1 MSRRLIAAGN
11 RRFPW
16 TLLFVAILSSCL
28 GLATKSVCGQ
38 QPPAIEFNLLDLPGS
53 RLALNKLANP
63 AIATFEKRPLAE
75 CLESLSEFYNVAI
88 WIDRRVDRSRLI
100 SLVGLASKDFPDAGT
115 TFGRISAV
123 ANLGGAEAGLIE
135 NIVYV
140 GPKAELAAA
149 QFSAVRLHNEIMNA
163 GRATKSG
170 SQAETKLLQWDELA
184 TPTELLN
191 TIERKWS
198 VQIDAI
204 LPRDL
209 MHAGKLPA
217 STLATQ
223 LTLLLAGFGQQADC
237 KSANTFAV
245 SSLAKTTDWKGNY
258 AAKAVQTNR
267 YSAAKKEYPQA
278 TMQTRGGVCTIVGPT
293 AFHLKLLTARSTPV
307 RNLEPKFT
315 LSEVRGPIEQIVEGL
330 AKQLSL
336 EVSWSDAIPLSKKQ
350 AVISFGV
357 LKAKTP
363 DEILTQLA
371 KECELS
377 IQRTGETI
385 VVSPQ

>member
-11 RRFPW
+11 LRFCW
-16 TLLFVAILSSCL
+16 TLLLVAFVASCL
-28 GLATKSVCGQ
+28 GLTSKSVCGQ

-100 SLVGLASKDFPDAGT
+100 SLVGLASKEFPDANT
-115 TFGRISAV
+115 TFGRIRAI
-123 ANLGGAEAGLIE
+123 AKLGDAEAGLIE

-140 GPKAELAAA
+140 GPKEDLAAV
-149 QFSAVRLHNEIMNA
+149 QFSAVRLHNEIVKARKAM
-163 GRATKSG
+163 KSG
-170 SQAETKLLQWDELA
+170 TRAETKLLRWDELT

-191 TIERKWS
+191 TIGQQWS
-198 VQIDAI
+198 VQVDAT
-204 LPRDL
+204 LPHDL

-223 LTLLLAGFGQQADC
+223 LTLLFAGFGQQVEC
-237 KSANTFAV
+237 KSANTFTV
-245 SSLAKTTDWKGNY
+245 SGLTKTTDWKSDY
-258 AAKAVQTNR
+258 AAKAVQTSQ
-267 YSAAKKEYPQA
+267 YSAAKKDHPHA
-278 TMQTRGGVCTIVGPT
+278 MMQMRGGVCTIIGPT
-293 AFHLKLLTARSTPV
+293 AFHLRLLTVRTAPV

-315 LSEVRGPIEQIVEGL
+315 LSEVRGPIEQIVGGL
-330 AKQLSL
+330 AKHLSL
-336 EVSWSDAIPLSKKQ
+336 EVSWSEAIPLSKKQ

-363 DEILTQLA
+363 DEILAQLA

-377 IQRTGETI
+377 IQRDGETI